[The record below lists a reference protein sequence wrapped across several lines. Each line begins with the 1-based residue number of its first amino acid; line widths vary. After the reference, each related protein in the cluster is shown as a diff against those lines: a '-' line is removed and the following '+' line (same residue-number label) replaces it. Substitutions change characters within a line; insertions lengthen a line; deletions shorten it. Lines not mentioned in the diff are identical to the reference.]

1 MVLGA
6 LEFPVSEHNAF
17 FFWCSGTSARAPNAN
32 IALDKSRCSHSTYL
46 SIAENFGNF
55 KLFIYFFITTDTTLR
70 RGVIMLDT
78 NWLQK
83 SKELVNLSQAK
94 KPLCVCTILSF

>member
-1 MVLGA
+1 M
-6 LEFPVSEHNAF
+6 
-17 FFWCSGTSARAPNAN
+17 N

-46 SIAENFGNF
+46 SIAGNFGNF

-94 KPLCVCTILSF
+94 KPICVCTILSF

>member
-1 MVLGA
+1 M
-6 LEFPVSEHNAF
+6 
-17 FFWCSGTSARAPNAN
+17 N

-46 SIAENFGNF
+46 SIAGNFGNF
-55 KLFIYFFITTDTTLR
+55 KLFLFFLITTDTTLR

-94 KPLCVCTILSF
+94 KPICVCTIFKPRHLKVFIILISNFLGEFITPCSLNS